1 MDDFQAESYRDRTGN
16 TLRRWIREGNV
27 RHIVVHQDERII
39 VELPMTV
46 AVAGTLLAPW
56 LALLGVFAALAA
68 DCSIEVR
75 PSGVPEQPVAPPED
89 VIP

>member
-1 MDDFQAESYRDRTGN
+1 MDEFQAETYRDRTGN
-16 TLRRWIREGNV
+16 TLRRWIREGNA
-27 RHIVVHQDERII
+27 RHIVVHQDGRTI

-56 LALLGVFAALAA
+56 LALLGVFAALVA

-75 PSGVPEQPVAPPED
+75 RTNLPEQPVAPAED